1 MKDLGLLT
9 LRLTAGTLLTG
20 HGMQKLA
27 GKFGGYGLAGTG
39 QFMESLG
46 LQPGQ
51 AWAAV
56 AGLSEAGGALIALG
70 FLEPL
75 GEIGVIAAMTMA
87 IGKAHWGKPIWVTSG
102 GGELPATN
110 IAIASTLLLTGPGV
124 ISLDTLLGT
133 RLPKSF
139 TLLAAAGAAGAV
151 AYGLTRKPPTSQ
163 GGQQAEQSAE
173 QSSDGATPPAD
184 QQREPQTET
193 ATGAI

>member
-9 LRLTAGTLLTG
+9 LRLTTGALLTG

-27 GKFGGYGLAGTG
+27 GKFGGNGLAGTG
-39 QFMESLG
+39 QWMESIG

-51 AWAAV
+51 AWAAM
-56 AGLSEAGGALIALG
+56 AGLGEASGALIALG

-110 IAIASTLLLTGPGV
+110 IAIASALMFTGPGV
-124 ISLDTLLGT
+124 ISLDALLGT
-133 RLPKSF
+133 RLPKTL
-139 TLLAAAGAAGAV
+139 TLLAMAGAAGAV
-151 AYGLTRKPPTSQ
+151 AYGLMQQPAQQ
-163 GGQQAEQSAE
+163 GEQQNDEQSE
-173 QSSDGATPPAD
+173 QSSDSSQPPTE